1 MHVDLCIYVY
11 KHVELFNPTL
21 ICLNKRE
28 RKNKKKKCYL
38 QVCKGK
44 KMVFQVGLLSEDGWH
59 TLFSV
64 VFSLFLSLS
73 LHEIHQL
80 YLKSSISI
88 D

>member
-11 KHVELFNPTL
+11 KHVELFNPTS

-28 RKNKKKKCYL
+28 RNKKNAIY
-38 QVCKGK
+38 VCKGK
-44 KMVFQVGLLSEDGWH
+44 EMVFQVGLLSVHGWH
-59 TLFSV
+59 TLFSA
-64 VFSLFLSLS
+64 VFSLFRSLS

-88 D
+88 A